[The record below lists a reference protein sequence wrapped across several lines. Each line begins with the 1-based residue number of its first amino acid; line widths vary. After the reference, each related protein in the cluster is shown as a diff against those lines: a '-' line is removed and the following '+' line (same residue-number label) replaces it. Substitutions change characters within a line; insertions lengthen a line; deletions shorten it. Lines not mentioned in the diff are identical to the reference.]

1 MTISV
6 KFFGNLA
13 KKASNKKS
21 DGISP
26 FNVEIEANGI
36 EIIADILKRYSIEIT
51 ETSHIFV
58 NGIYAGFRKRV
69 KNGDRVGI
77 FPKNMGLLYKWYFT
91 RVEDD

>member
-1 MTISV
+1 MAILI

-13 KKASNKKS
+13 KKVLKKES
-21 DGISP
+21 ETISP
-26 FNVEIEANGI
+26 YNLEIEAEGI
-36 EIIADILKRYSIEIT
+36 EIVADILKKYSIEDS

-58 NGIYAGFRKRV
+58 NGIYAGFRKKV
-69 KNGDRVGI
+69 KDGDRVGL

>member
-1 MTISV
+1 MTILV

-13 KKASNKKS
+13 KKVLKKES
-21 DGISP
+21 GTISP
-26 FNVEIEANGI
+26 YNLEIEAEGI
-36 EIIADILKRYSIEIT
+36 EIVGDILKKYSIEET

-58 NGIYAGFRKRV
+58 NGIYSGFRKRV
-69 KNGDRVGI
+69 KDGDRVGL